1 MRPSSG
7 SLAPAMALK
16 FLRSG
21 IDSANVHAMGSGQES
36 WNFFSNDVMNH
47 LPPPSET
54 FESMLFA
61 MRFRT
66 ATPHIGQVGISEW
79 GRATED
85 GEVEPKLVFPYRLRF
100 HPSGEIA
107 FPDSFH
113 GPINEDLV
121 TVPRGTKL
129 YDVFALD
136 KPEEMGGTEKM
147 IGEVVLTSNLITSKW
162 GDKKLF
168 FRHQD
173 MAEDLRH
180 HPEWREHTREFPSN
194 KYAKLILSLVDYV
207 WPPSCV

>member
-1 MRPSSG
+1 M
-7 SLAPAMALK
+7 K

-21 IDSANVHAMGSGQES
+21 IDSANVLAMGSGQES
-36 WNFFSNDVMNH
+36 WNFFKNDVMNH
-47 LPPPSET
+47 LPPPSEN

-61 MRFRT
+61 LRFRT

-85 GEVEPKLVFPYRLRF
+85 GEVEPKLEFPYRLRF
-100 HPSGEIA
+100 HPSGKIV

-113 GPINEDLV
+113 GPINEDLI
-121 TVPRGTKL
+121 TLPMGTKL

-173 MAEDLRH
+173 MVEDLRH
-180 HPEWREHTREFPSN
+180 RPEWSKHTPVFPSS

-207 WPPSCV
+207 WPPRCV